1 MPPTTRDLF
10 LNYLAQTSDDPIGLE
25 IEKAEGI
32 YLFDLN
38 GKKYLDLISGISVSN
53 IGHRHPAV
61 INAIKKQLD
70 KYLHLMVYGEYIQ
83 NPQVQLAK
91 ALIENLPSNLNS
103 VYFVNSGS
111 EAVEGALKIAKKYT
125 KRTEIIAFKKAYHGS
140 SHGSLSIMGNE
151 LFKNPFRPL
160 LPNIRFLE
168 YNNINELNQ
177 ISQNTA
183 CVIAET
189 IQGEAGVVIPD
200 IQFMQT
206 LRQKCNENGALLILD
221 EIQTGFGRTG
231 SLFGFQQFNIVP
243 DILTIAKGMGGG
255 LPIGAFISS
264 KNIMNSIT
272 YNPPLGHITTFGG
285 NPLCCAAS
293 LAVLNTLIKDEII
306 NNVNTKEQLFIEKL
320 KHPKIKSIRS
330 KGLLIALEFDSAE
343 YNKKIIR
350 KCLNDGLIVD
360 WFLFADNFMRIAPPL
375 TISEEEIQLACN
387 IILKNII
394 AQ

>member
-1 MPPTTRDLF
+1 
-10 LNYLAQTSDDPIGLE
+10 
-25 IEKAEGI
+25 
-32 YLFDLN
+32 
-38 GKKYLDLISGISVSN
+38 
-53 IGHRHPAV
+53 
-61 INAIKKQLD
+61 
-70 KYLHLMVYGEYIQ
+70 
-83 NPQVQLAK
+83 
-91 ALIENLPSNLNS
+91 
-103 VYFVNSGS
+103 
-111 EAVEGALKIAKKYT
+111 
-125 KRTEIIAFKKAYHGS
+125 
-140 SHGSLSIMGNE
+140 
-151 LFKNPFRPL
+151 
-160 LPNIRFLE
+160 
-168 YNNINELNQ
+168 
-177 ISQNTA
+177 
-183 CVIAET
+183 
-189 IQGEAGVVIPD
+189 
-200 IQFMQT
+200 
-206 LRQKCNENGALLILD
+206 
-221 EIQTGFGRTG
+221 
-231 SLFGFQQFNIVP
+231 
-243 DILTIAKGMGGG
+243 
-255 LPIGAFISS
+255 
-264 KNIMNSIT
+264 MNSIT